1 MVWATAPARSP
12 AMATITSR
20 HATERSAVSPSAPF
34 PGPAPDQ
41 ESPMRTPSEQHPE
54 TARPRRPLWA
64 GALILLVAAFGCDK
78 PTHPVAQ
85 VGRAWVGQPEW
96 SYYLEDMLRREVAW
110 QQAERRGLREGENW
124 EAFKVQN
131 RVAVLRRAY
140 LDRQPGAP

>member
-78 PTHPVAQ
+78 PTHPVA
-85 VGRAWVGQPEW
+85 
-96 SYYLEDMLRREVAW
+96 LEDMLRREVAW
-110 QQAERRGLREGENW
+110 QQAERRGLLEGENW

-131 RVAVLRRAY
+131 RVAVLSRAY
-140 LDRQPGAP
+140 LDRQPG